1 MPFWDLKIALREA
14 VKYYKYGFSM
24 VVFLHM
30 NTCVLTSAI
39 SESSGEL
46 DMVRSQRQA
55 AQYSRSALYRE
66 AEKSQHQPGT
76 SLQHQSQHWRALAS
90 ALFSRAVSE
99 GSRSFHNHGEGPPV
113 LVLLYTRSL
122 RHRSTIARWSTGDK
136 QQIAAIQP
144 DLE

>member
-1 MPFWDLKIALREA
+1 
-14 VKYYKYGFSM
+14 M

-46 DMVRSQRQA
+46 DMVRSHRQA

-76 SLQHQSQHWRALAS
+76 SLQHQSQRWLALAS
-90 ALFSRAVSE
+90 ALFSVSE

-122 RHRSTIARWSTGDK
+122 RHRSTIARWSAGDK

-144 DLE
+144 DLEYIFRKQWAMGTREKVV

>member
-1 MPFWDLKIALREA
+1 
-14 VKYYKYGFSM
+14 M
-24 VVFLHM
+24 VVSLHM

-46 DMVRSQRQA
+46 DMVRSRHQA

-76 SLQHQSQHWRALAS
+76 SLQHQSQHWPAIAS
-90 ALFSRAVSE
+90 TLFSRAVGE

-113 LVLLYTRSL
+113 SCSRAAVYTLTAPPVNDCEMVCR
-122 RHRSTIARWSTGDK
+122 R
-136 QQIAAIQP
+136 
-144 DLE
+144 